1 MFEQAFKD
9 QKRLCKYHFCLFSVE
24 VEIFWEY
31 SLNIAHFMQLI
42 SALCTAVTPSSY
54 QLKLSN
60 ICTEDFSEVQQNAID
75 WKMRG
80 KEAKRPLSL
89 L

>member
-9 QKRLCKYHFCLFSVE
+9 QKGLFKYHFCLFSVE

-42 SALCTAVTPSSY
+42 SALCT
-54 QLKLSN
+54 
-60 ICTEDFSEVQQNAID
+60 EH
-75 WKMRG
+75 
-80 KEAKRPLSL
+80 
-89 L
+89 

>member
-42 SALCTAVTPSSY
+42 SALCTEHCSDAFFISIETV
-54 QLKLSN
+54 
-60 ICTEDFSEVQQNAID
+60 
-75 WKMRG
+75 
-80 KEAKRPLSL
+80 
-89 L
+89 